1 MKRGTDF
8 KEVNPTTVKGPQG
21 NDKAPGEDPAG
32 KPGTDN
38 KTSLK
43 GKKVDA
49 DPSQEEDQPV
59 DTKEEA

>member
-1 MKRGTDF
+1 MKRENDF
-8 KEVNPTTVKGPQG
+8 KEVNPTTLKGPQG
-21 NDKAPGEDPAG
+21 NDKAPGEDPAS

-49 DPSQEEDQPV
+49 DPLQQEDRPV
-59 DTKEEA
+59 DSKEES

>member
-1 MKRGTDF
+1 MSSDKDI

-21 NDKAPGEDPAG
+21 IDKAPGEDPAG

-49 DPSQEEDQPV
+49 DPSREEDRPA
-59 DTKEEA
+59 DIKDEA